1 MDKRR
6 LTTIKIIRTGRSQTI
21 RIPVELG
28 FDTDTVTLE
37 KRGEALIV
45 RPAQPSGW
53 DRFFADDSLVLP
65 EDVELGED
73 RAPHDRHLF

>member
-1 MDKRR
+1 MPRK
-6 LTTIKIIRTGRSQTI
+6 TKK
-21 RIPVELG
+21 LG
-28 FDTDTVTLE
+28 LDIDSDTRE

-65 EDVELGED
+65 EDFELGED

>member
-1 MDKRR
+1 MP
-6 LTTIKIIRTGRSQTI
+6 RTAK
-21 RIPVELG
+21 ELG
-28 FDTDTVTLE
+28 LDTVSVTLE

-45 RPAQPSGW
+45 RPAQRW
-53 DRFFADDSLVLP
+53 DRFFADDSLILP